1 MGIWHKTCSCF
12 KKCYRKLNFKKIH
25 QNTSFQLLRRAGGPS
40 GPLGPCGP
48 CWGPS
53 APSRVA
59 ISKLLTL
66 NFEKLEIRR
75 TLIAILHYIEA
86 KFDYRYFIIFLRC
99 SSKILHKK
107 FQVISSKNEGVTL
120 IFPIP
125 NEIKIRKNRRHA
137 FIFDQNDFRFFV

>member
-1 MGIWHKTCSCF
+1 M
-12 KKCYRKLNFKKIH
+12 
-25 QNTSFQLLRRAGGPS
+25 
-40 GPLGPCGP
+40 
-48 CWGPS
+48 
-53 APSRVA
+53 
-59 ISKLLTL
+59 
-66 NFEKLEIRR
+66 

-86 KFDYRYFIIFLRC
+86 KFDYSYFIIFLGH

-137 FIFDQNDFRFFV
+137 FIFGRNDFRFFVQNLITITQNKL